1 MNDIKIEVSGGVNTG
16 KSTVIQLIERT
27 LIEHGIDYNFK
38 EGDQEIRDRGGR
50 FVYIESFDTRLERLK
65 DKLNIE
71 ISTVQINREC
81 LIKNKKKGEE

>member
-1 MNDIKIEVSGGVNTG
+1 MHDIKIEVSGGVNTG
-16 KSTVIQLIERT
+16 KSTVIQLIERA

-38 EGDQEIRDRGGR
+38 EGDQEIQDRGDR
-50 FVYIESFDTRLERLK
+50 FAYVESFDNRVEGLK

-71 ISTVQINREC
+71 ISTVVINREC